1 MKSGARIA
9 MRSIAMIGAVV
20 ATFLMAAPSVASA
33 ADKLLMTIPL
43 ISVSFGPY
51 IVAMS
56 KGYYEEEGLD
66 VERVNAQGSVA
77 TAALLSG
84 SANIST
90 SSSAALSAILRG
102 ASLKIIY
109 TMMDRPN
116 YQIWSTSPELKT
128 LQDLKGKNVGVQTRG
143 DTYEIAV
150 RLTLRSAGLSPDWVA
165 YTPIGT
171 GAAARAIIQ
180 SGKLPAVAIAK
191 EDVDLLADSPALK
204 KGHMIVNTFDTIRMP
219 YTGAAVSDKFL
230 ADNPDVI
237 KRYLVATM
245 KGLRYLR
252 AFRAETNAI
261 LKKEGSEL
269 DDHTADLNYTDVTE
283 TLTEKGEGSE
293 DNLRNDMEVRASLLN
308 VPPDKVPPV
317 GAVYDYRLL
326 REANAELDKSG
337 WQPTR

>member
-1 MKSGARIA
+1 
-9 MRSIAMIGAVV
+9 MRSITQVGAI
-20 ATFLMAAPSVASA
+20 AAIFLMAATSIASA
-33 ADKLLMTIPL
+33 ADKLSMTIPL
-43 ISVSFGPY
+43 ISISFGPY
-51 IVAMS
+51 IVAMA
-56 KGYYEEEGLD
+56 KGYYAQEGLD
-66 VERVNAQGSVA
+66 VQRVNAQGSVA

-102 ASLKIIY
+102 AAAKIVY

-128 LQDLKGKNVGVQTRG
+128 LRDLKAKNVGVQTRG

-204 KGHMIVNTFDTIRMP
+204 RGHMIVNTFETIRMP
-219 YTGAAVSDKFL
+219 YTGAAVSDQFL
-230 ADNPDVI
+230 ADHPDII

-245 KGLRYLR
+245 KGLRYIR

-269 DDHTADLNYTDVTE
+269 DDHTADVNYTDVTE
-283 TLTEKGEGSE
+283 TLTANGEGAE
-293 DNLRNDMEVRASLLN
+293 DNLRKDMEVRASLLN
-308 VPPDKVPPV
+308 IPPDKVPPV
-317 GAVYDYRLL
+317 SAVYDYRLL
-326 REANAELDKSG
+326 REASAELDKSG
-337 WQPTR
+337 WKPTP

>member
-1 MKSGARIA
+1 MRARSVVHAHTIA
-9 MRSIAMIGAVV
+9 CLFLAAAVS
-20 ATFLMAAPSVASA
+20 PSAA
-33 ADKLLMTIPL
+33 ADKLFMTIPL
-43 ISVSFGPY
+43 ISISFGPY
-51 IVAMS
+51 IVAIA
-56 KGYYEEEGLD
+56 KGYYTQEGLD

-102 ASLKIIY
+102 ASLKIVY

-128 LQDLKGKNVGVQTRG
+128 LQDLKDKNVGVQTRG

-165 YTPIGT
+165 YTPIGA
-171 GAAARAIIQ
+171 GAAARAIIE

-191 EDVDLLADSPALK
+191 EDVDLLAGSPALQR
-204 KGHMIVNTFDTIRMP
+204 GHMIVNTFETIRMP

-230 ADNPDVI
+230 TDHPDVI

-245 KGLRYLR
+245 KGLRYVR
-252 AFRAETNAI
+252 AFRAQTNAI

-269 DDHTADLNYTDVTE
+269 DDRTADLNYSDVTE
-283 TLTEKGEGSE
+283 TLTDKGEGSE
-293 DNLRNDMEVRASLLN
+293 DNLRQDMEVRASLLN
-308 VPPDKVPPV
+308 VSPDKVPSV
-317 GAVYDYRLL
+317 GKVYDYRLL
-326 REANAELDKSG
+326 REANAELDASG
-337 WQPTR
+337 WKPTP